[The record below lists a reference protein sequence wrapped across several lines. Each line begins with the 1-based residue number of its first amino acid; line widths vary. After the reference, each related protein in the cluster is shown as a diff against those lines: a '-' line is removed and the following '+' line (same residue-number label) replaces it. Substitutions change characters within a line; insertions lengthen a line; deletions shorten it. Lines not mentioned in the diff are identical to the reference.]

1 MTTRGRT
8 APGCE
13 EVPAVPR
20 TLLAALL
27 AVLVAGPEH
36 VHLHVLAEGLHKPL
50 PGGAEVQAFLLP
62 TSRLQHP
69 APVALREA
77 VGDHPGHGR
86 PGAALPVPPPRQVG
100 VLLAKLVYHPL
111 QLLAMGVSSGLESLV
126 TY

>member
-27 AVLVAGPEH
+27 AVLVAGAEH
-36 VHLHVLAEGLHKPL
+36 VHLHILAKGLHEPL
-50 PGGAEVQAFLLP
+50 PGGAKVQAFLLP

-69 APVALREA
+69 APVALGEA

-100 VLLAKLVYHPL
+100 VVLTKLVNHPL
-111 QLLAMGVSSGLESLV
+111 QLLAMGVSSGLESIIIH
-126 TY
+126 